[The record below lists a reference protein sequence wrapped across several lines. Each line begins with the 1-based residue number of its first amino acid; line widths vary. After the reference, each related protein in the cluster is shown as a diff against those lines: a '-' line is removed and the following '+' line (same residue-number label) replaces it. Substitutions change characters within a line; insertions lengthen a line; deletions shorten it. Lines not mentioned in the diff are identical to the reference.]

1 MSGALRKI
9 VSRFFTTKTCS
20 TREEETT
27 IMDTRKLVVGQEVY
41 MFCESEV
48 YGFEKGKV
56 VKITSAGV
64 DVLVGESI
72 ICFGYDGTELEVE
85 RRKRHDR
92 FLQSSQSQSLALP
105 AFHPWY
111 LDYMPFEERTAKII
125 SCSGKPRSLVS

>member
-1 MSGALRKI
+1 M
-9 VSRFFTTKTCS
+9 
-20 TREEETT
+20 
-27 IMDTRKLVVGQEVY
+27 MDTRKLVVGQEVY

-111 LDYMPFEERTAKII
+111 LDYMPFEERTAKIEH
-125 SCSGKPRSLVS
+125 SEGC